1 MHPIIA
7 STQQHPVYQLKQH
20 LAETDL
26 SSMYHRVFSEAEI
39 RGDHRLSMFGSNNY
53 LSLAR
58 HPDVVAAS
66 CDATATLGS
75 ATTGSRLLNGTY
87 ELHAD
92 LDTAIAGLVGTESA
106 LSFPS
111 GYQANVGTLA
121 ALLRRGNT
129 AIVDEYVH
137 ASVLDGVKMSGA
149 TLRKFRHN
157 DIDSL
162 REVLRSTDD
171 GAGTLIIVDSVYSME
186 GSLAPLADICQ
197 TARDFG
203 AAVMVDEAH
212 GIGVFGPG
220 GSGWVQ
226 ECGVADEVDVLMGS
240 LSKAVASTGGFIAGK
255 EDLIDVL
262 RYTARALMFSTSS
275 TPATAA
281 AAGASIGIIGSA
293 EGDGLRSDVLTQASY
308 LRTSLAKA
316 FGEEHAD
323 YAGREV
329 TPITP
334 FKIGDSLKA
343 ASISRSLID
352 AGTYVGAALY
362 PAVPEDGAILRLC
375 VTANTTSDEIDQLVD
390 DLGGLVGAS

>member
-7 STQQHPVYQLKQH
+7 STRQHPVYQLKQQ

-26 SSMYHRVFSEAEI
+26 SSMYHRVFSREEI
-39 RGDHRLSMFGSNNY
+39 RGSERLSMFGSNNY
-53 LSLAR
+53 LGLAH
-58 HPDVVAAS
+58 HPDVIAAS
-66 CDATATLGS
+66 RAATEALGS

-87 ELHAD
+87 DLHAD
-92 LDTAIAGLVGTESA
+92 LDTSIARLVGTESA

-111 GYQANVGTLA
+111 GYQANVGTIA

-129 AIVDEYVH
+129 AVVDEYVH

-149 TLRKFRHN
+149 QLKKFRHN
-157 DIDSL
+157 DVDDL
-162 REVLRSTDD
+162 RETLRTTDD

-220 GSGWVQ
+220 GSGWVA

-240 LSKAVASTGGFIAGK
+240 LSKAVASTGGFIAGS
-255 EDLIDVL
+255 EELIDVL
-262 RYTARALMFSTSS
+262 RYTARALMFSTSA

-281 AAGASIGIIGSA
+281 AAGASIGIIGSD
-293 EGDGLRSDVLTQASY
+293 EGEGLRGDVIHQSTY
-308 LRTSLAKA
+308 LRTALSKA
-316 FGEEHAD
+316 FGTEHAD

-334 FKIGDSLKA
+334 FKIGDSLRA
-343 ASISRSLID
+343 ASISRSLIG

-375 VTANTTSDEIDQLVD
+375 VTAGTTTDEIDKLVD
-390 DLGGLVGAS
+390 DLGELVGAP